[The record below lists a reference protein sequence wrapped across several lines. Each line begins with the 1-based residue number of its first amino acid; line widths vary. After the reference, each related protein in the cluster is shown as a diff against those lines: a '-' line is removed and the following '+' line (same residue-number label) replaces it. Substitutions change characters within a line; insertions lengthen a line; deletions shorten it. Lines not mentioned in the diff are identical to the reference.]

1 MAAAR
6 RIKVI
11 AGRVVRDIERKMDN
25 GQRGKYEEQLAIFN
39 KVLTQE
45 RNSSDKVYSI
55 HQPHV
60 KCIAKGKEAK
70 KYEFG
75 NKSSI
80 VKTRKSGIIVGAM
93 AFTENIYDGDT
104 LLPQLEQT
112 QRITGHKPK
121 VGIADRGY
129 KGRKNVNGVQIII
142 PARLPA
148 LANNYQKQK
157 MRKRFRARA
166 GIEPIIGHLKQDHR
180 MSRNYLLDEQG
191 DLVNTLLA
199 AAGFNLRKMLQRIK
213 AGALEIFARLVW
225 VVFGPGLNRK
235 FAS

>member
-1 MAAAR
+1 
-6 RIKVI
+6 
-11 AGRVVRDIERKMDN
+11 
-25 GQRGKYEEQLAIFN
+25 
-39 KVLTQE
+39 VLTQE
-45 RNSSDKVYSI
+45 RNSSDKIYSI

-93 AFTENIYDGDT
+93 AFTDNIYDGDT

-112 QRITGHKPK
+112 QRLTGRKPK
-121 VGIADRGY
+121 VEIADRGY

-142 PARLPA
+142 PTKLPA

-191 DLVNTLLA
+191 DP
-199 AAGFNLRKMLQRIK
+199 AGRIRVQPK
-213 AGALEIFARLVW
+213 KNAPADKSWSTGNFCPVGLGCLWFGLEPKICILKNQGFFTFDYL
-225 VVFGPGLNRK
+225 
-235 FAS
+235 